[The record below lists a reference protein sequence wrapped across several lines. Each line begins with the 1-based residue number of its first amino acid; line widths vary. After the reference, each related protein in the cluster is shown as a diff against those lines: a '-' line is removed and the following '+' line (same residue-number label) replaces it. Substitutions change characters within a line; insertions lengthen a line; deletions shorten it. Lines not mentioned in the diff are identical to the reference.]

1 MGSGNEEDAEENR
14 VDNHVFHSCR
24 LLTMATMDTVRGNM
38 TGGRHDASVGGYYIG
53 RSRLRWPFADD
64 MASSTTQRECK
75 W

>member
-14 VDNHVFHSCR
+14 VDNHAVYHSCR

-53 RSRLRWPFADD
+53 RSR
-64 MASSTTQRECK
+64 
-75 W
+75 